1 MSVENYLNDKES
13 IIFLLETD
21 LKGEIKPETKK
32 KN

>member
-13 IIFLLETD
+13 ILFLLEID
-21 LKGEIKPETKK
+21 PKGEIKPETKK